1 MICHIQIFQIQ
12 DCGEGGIEESRGGDL
27 KCLDKGRDLHLDGG

>member
-12 DCGEGGIEESRGGDL
+12 DCGEGGIEESRGGGF
-27 KCLDKGRDLHLDGG
+27 KMS